1 MFNEYGVYQTMK
13 LRQEETEVKARNA
26 WKFADFQ
33 KETFLEKVLKKWNEG
48 RQSSRVQPNCCSCA
62 C

>member
-13 LRQEETEVKARNA
+13 LRQEETEMKVRNA
-26 WKFADFQ
+26 CKFEDFQ
-33 KETFLEKVLKKWNEG
+33 KETFLEKVVKKWNEG
-48 RQSSRVQPNCCSCA
+48 RKSSRVQPNCFCCA